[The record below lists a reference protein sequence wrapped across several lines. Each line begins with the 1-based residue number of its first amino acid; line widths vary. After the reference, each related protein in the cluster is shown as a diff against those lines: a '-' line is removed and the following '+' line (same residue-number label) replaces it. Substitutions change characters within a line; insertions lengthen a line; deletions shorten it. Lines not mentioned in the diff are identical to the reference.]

1 MQEAS
6 TEILVER
13 STEPEGLSRSLVAS
27 VCAHTLLIAVIVF
40 IPGGLLTGT
49 GVEQSPEVMTLRLGG
64 PEGPSDGGIA
74 PLGGQPIQE
83 VVSLPEARRPQWV
96 QPPSPAP
103 PEMILPVTPEESL
116 RRPEPKSEVSTVPEE
131 ARGRRTTTG
140 PEAVE
145 GSAMADTGVRGVGIG
160 LSTGGLGG
168 NSTEISL
175 ADFCCPDYL
184 ATMQQLIRRRWN
196 NNQSIPGSVVVR
208 FTIQRS
214 GTIDSVEVDRSS
226 GYVALDLAAQ
236 RAILLTRQIQPLP
249 SRFTEAYLTIRL
261 TFEYRQ

>member
-6 TEILVER
+6 SQILVER
-13 STEPEGLSRSLVAS
+13 SKESEGLNGSVVAS
-27 VCAHTLLIAVIVF
+27 VCAHILLIAAILF
-40 IPGGLLTGT
+40 TPEGLLSRTGAE
-49 GVEQSPEVMTLRLGG
+49 VSPDVMTLRLGG
-64 PEGPSDGGIA
+64 PEGPSDGGLT

-103 PEMILPVTPEESL
+103 PEMVLPVTQEET
-116 RRPEPKSEVSTVPEE
+116 RQRPEPKSEASTVPEE

-140 PEAVE
+140 PEVVE

-196 NNQSIPGSVVVR
+196 SNQSIPGSVVVR

-214 GTIDSVEVDRSS
+214 GIIDSVEVDRSS

-236 RAILLTRQIQPLP
+236 RAVLLTRQIQPLP
-249 SRFTEAYLTIRL
+249 SRFTENYLTIRL